1 MHGNVSKN
9 NGFDLNKQIIDAIDE
24 KVEALI
30 ALKYILTVQKNNPNG
45 VAGLDENGKI
55 LNSQIPDDVKNG
67 LSSNDFT
74 DDLKS
79 KLDNLSNYDDTAV
92 KALITNEANKREEKD
107 YQLAEQISS
116 NKSITD
122 AEIAK
127 KVDKENGKA
136 LSSAEYVMFSSGANE
151 KGGYVISVKQVG
163 KAEPDMLSVYPT
175 SAMDSLLSDKVD
187 KADDMGLSKIKNIS
201 KTEQPCIFDDNSSGF
216 ITSVSFIDQDD
227 TYKNILFYEQD
238 TLDTLLSKKTD
249 KPTLSNDT
257 ESISIDTN
265 SGNKVN
271 VLTAK
276 GVTTLVSGKQ
286 DKLTFDDVPTANS
299 DNPVKSEGILA
310 ELNKKANKANN
321 FGGFEGGSRAGTQAG
336 GAVGDYAVSSIGGAV
351 GSAAKTIMGGSIG
364 ADTISGNGFSGGFGA
379 RTIKDNTVVDAV
391 QLGTGINP
399 NEKTLQ
405 VYSYQLMDSTGHIPN
420 DRMPT
425 KSDKTTYYN
434 PTTGNAITYD
444 LKNEH
449 NRMTSYINVPTAA
462 TSVAI
467 SVSDGAYRNDYISG
481 LSFYTGSTPP
491 EVSYPSS
498 PYIMRWI
505 GSECTTSGESSVF
518 SPIANRVYDIIFYFN
533 GGYIIG
539 LVNGYDDISQQG
551 A

>member
-1 MHGNVSKN
+1 MGINL
-9 NGFDLNKQIIDAIDE
+9 NGTGGGIVLNGTRDPGLEKSIADE
-24 KVEALI
+24 IAARKAADEAL
-30 ALKYILTVQKNNPNG
+30 
-45 VAGLDENGKI
+45 DE
-55 LNSQIPDDVKNG
+55 
-67 LSSNDFT
+67 
-74 DDLKS
+74 
-79 KLDNLSNYDDTAV
+79 
-92 KALITNEANKREEKD
+92 
-107 YQLAEQISS
+107 
-116 NKSITD
+116 
-122 AEIAK
+122 
-127 KVDKENGKA
+127 
-136 LSSAEYVMFSSGANE
+136 
-151 KGGYVISVKQVG
+151 
-163 KAEPDMLSVYPT
+163 
-175 SAMDSLLSDKVD
+175 
-187 KADDMGLSKIKNIS
+187 
-201 KTEQPCIFDDNSSGF
+201 
-216 ITSVSFIDQDD
+216 
-227 TYKNILFYEQD
+227 
-238 TLDTLLSKKTD
+238 KKTD

-276 GVTTLVSGKQ
+276 GVSTLVSGKQ

-299 DNPVKSEGILA
+299 DNPVKSEGVLA
-310 ELNKKANKANN
+310 ELNKKANKANEY
-321 FGGFEGGSRAGTQAG
+321 GGFEGGTSSAAQGNGVAIGYFAATYTGASVGYEAFSRDG
-336 GAVGDYAVSSIGGAV
+336 GAVGENANTENGGAIGANTV
-351 GSAAKTIMGGSIG
+351 SGAGFAGGLAAKTI
-364 ADTISGNGFSGGFGA
+364 
-379 RTIKDNTVVDAV
+379 KDNDAIDAI
-391 QLGTGINP
+391 QLGTGTNP
-399 NEKTLQ
+399 NPKTIQ
-405 VYSYQLMDSTGHIPN
+405 VYDKQLMDANGHIPN

-533 GGYIIG
+533 GGYIVG
-539 LVNGYDDISQQG
+539 LVNGYDVI